1 MLTTRPPRPSINDCY
16 DYKDALGHHFR
27 YIMMCRPFF
36 RLKYRIRASTFIL
49 PILLTAPLYT
59 LPRFFEVESYS
70 NNSYVCSSNSTYWFI
85 EANVNESVLG
95 VLGNKSFFEGT
106 DSSGVAISHG

>member
-1 MLTTRPPRPSINDCY
+1 MLC
-16 DYKDALGHHFR
+16 K
-27 YIMMCRPFF
+27 PFF
-36 RLKYRIRASTFIL
+36 RLRYRIRASTFIL

-85 EANVNESVLG
+85 EAHVNESTP
-95 VLGNKSFFEGT
+95 GNKSFFEEIHNST
-106 DSSGVAISHG
+106 VSINHG